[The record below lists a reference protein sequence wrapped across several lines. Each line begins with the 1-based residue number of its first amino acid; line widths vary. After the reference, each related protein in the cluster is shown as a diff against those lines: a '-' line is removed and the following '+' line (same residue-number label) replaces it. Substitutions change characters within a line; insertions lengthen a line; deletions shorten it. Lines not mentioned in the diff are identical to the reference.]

1 MTTFPVTDSTLSA
14 SHLASFIRETYGLA
28 EKTTCKVFRT
38 GINHTYMV
46 SGNHLKYV
54 WRVYSYNWRSE
65 TEILEELRLLN
76 ILKENDIPVSYP
88 IMDKNQNYIQT
99 LHAPEGKRYAVLFS
113 FAEGEKIRDL
123 SKETCQIIGSVM
135 ARIHKVTVHK
145 TLDRIKYN
153 PETLT
158 LLPYQYACR
167 HYAEGMEEMQFVK
180 AAGKAITQLFERAN
194 VRQIRPGIVH
204 MDMWYDN
211 MNIKN
216 ESLVTLFDFDFCG
229 NGWLILDI
237 AYFNLQLFNTTP
249 DKAIYEE
256 KMENFMQGYEA
267 ITPITPD
274 EKKILPY
281 AGMASWIF
289 YLGVQAQRFDNWS
302 NIFFTNN
309 YLKHYIGLV
318 KRWMEH
324 HGITIDTLQ
333 NEVANQS

>member
-14 SHLASFIRETYGLA
+14 SHLASFIRETYDLE

-46 SGNHLKYV
+46 SEKNLKYV

-76 ILKENDIPVSYP
+76 LLKENNLPVSYP
-88 IMDKNQNYIQT
+88 IMDTHQNYIQT
-99 LHAPEGKRYAVLFS
+99 LRAPEGKRYAVLFS
-113 FAEGEKIRDL
+113 FAEGEKIRNL
-123 SKETCQIIGSVM
+123 NKETCRIIGSMM
-135 ARIHKVTVHK
+135 ARIHKVTEYK

-153 PETLT
+153 SQTLT
-158 LLPYQYACR
+158 FSPYQYACQ
-167 HYAEGMEEMQFVK
+167 HYAESMEEMQFVK
-180 AAGKAITQLFERAN
+180 AAGKAITQLFGKAN
-194 VRQIRPGIVH
+194 VDQIRSGIVH

-216 ESLVTLFDFDFCG
+216 ESLATLFDFDFCG

-237 AYFNLQLFNTTP
+237 AYFSLQLFNTTP
-249 DKAIYEE
+249 DKATYKE
-256 KMENFMQGYEA
+256 KLESFMLGYEA
-267 ITPITPD
+267 ITPITEE
-274 EKKILPY
+274 EKKLIPY
-281 AGMASWIF
+281 AGVASWIF

-302 NIFFTNN
+302 NIFLTNN

-318 KRWMEH
+318 RRWMEH
-324 HGITIDTLQ
+324 HGITIDTMQ
-333 NEVANQS
+333 NEVAKQS